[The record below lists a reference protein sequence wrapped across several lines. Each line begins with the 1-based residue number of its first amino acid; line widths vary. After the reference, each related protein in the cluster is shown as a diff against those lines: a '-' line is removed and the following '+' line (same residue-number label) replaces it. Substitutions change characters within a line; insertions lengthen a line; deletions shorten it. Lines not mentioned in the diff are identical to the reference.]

1 VGYVP
6 SNAVCELKTSVTAE
20 KSDSRSWFSSGPV
33 ITGCVT
39 LLNPKE
45 YGIPVSSVQVTAK
58 SSDGQLYTAYAD
70 CGNGSPSTFVPTNPV
85 PYTYGQVSWRLQG
98 ASQPSLTADDVH
110 SRALLGFTAASQ
122 RVGCYVRACMPAA
135 AALLRLTLGVCA
147 T

>member
-6 SNAVCELKTSVTAE
+6 SGAVCELKTSVTAE

-33 ITGCVT
+33 ITGRVT

-45 YGIPVSSVQVTAK
+45 YGIPVSSVQVTAQ

-85 PYTYGQVSWRLQG
+85 PYTYGQVRWHLC
-98 ASQPSLTADDVH
+98 
-110 SRALLGFTAASQ
+110 RAQQQQQQQQQQFEF
-122 RVGCYVRACMPAA
+122 
-135 AALLRLTLGVCA
+135 
-147 T
+147 